1 MRRVMKNRSG
11 ELRAGLPESVEDGTP
26 ARWRHSAGI
35 SLIEIAVVVAII
47 GAMVAVAVPQM
58 GRSLRDRQA
67 RLVTMEAADLVR
79 LARAEAI
86 RTGDHHVVFFGPPGT
101 TDPDGT
107 ALVHT
112 DGSTAPLLVLRD
124 GPPATS
130 NCRIDAGE
138 ARRSMGGEPGR
149 SWGVS
154 EATSRVTGDES
165 GAPFSL
171 PQASGSTF
179 VDPDSNAVNWVL
191 FRPDGIPVVFTGT
204 GGDCGTIGRT
214 GTGGAALYITN
225 GRVDY
230 GIVIS
235 PFGSIRIRSWP
246 HGGGSWSS

>member
-11 ELRAGLPESVEDGTP
+11 ELRAALPESVEDGTP

-86 RTGDHHVVFFGPPGT
+86 RTGDHHVVFFGPPGS

-107 ALVHT
+107 ALLHT
-112 DGSTAPLLVLRD
+112 GGSTAPVLALRD

-130 NCRIDAGE
+130 NCRIDPGE
-138 ARRSMGGEPGR
+138 NRRSIGAEPGL

-154 EATSRVTGDES
+154 QATVRVPGDEG
-165 GAPFSL
+165 GAVFSP

-179 VDPDSNAVNWVL
+179 VDPASNPVNWVL
-191 FRPDGIPVVFTGT
+191 FRPDGIPVVFTGA
-204 GGDCGTIGRT
+204 GGDCGAVGST

-230 GIVIS
+230 AIVIS
-235 PFGSIRIRSWP
+235 PLGSVRIHSWRQ
-246 HGGGSWSS
+246 GGGAWSG

>member
-1 MRRVMKNRSG
+1 MKVEMKNLSG
-11 ELRAGLPESVEDGTP
+11 ELRAGSP
-26 ARWRHSAGI
+26 ASADSGMSARRRHSAGV
-35 SLIEIAVVVAII
+35 SLIEIAIVVAIVGVI
-47 GAMVAVAVPQM
+47 SMMVVPQM
-58 GRSLRDRQA
+58 GRSLADQKA
-67 RLVTMEAADLVR
+67 RHVAMEAADLLR

-107 ALVHT
+107 ALLHT

-138 ARRSMGGEPGR
+138 SRRSMGGEPGM

-165 GAPFSL
+165 GAPFSP

-225 GRVDY
+225 GRIDY
-230 GIVIS
+230 GIVLS
-235 PFGSIRIRSWP
+235 PLGSVRIRAWP
-246 HGGGSWSS
+246 YGGGSWSS